1 MRNFSVKPVRA
12 AQLFVGTAGLVG
24 SLIAA
29 SSASAQFYAAQLPTG
44 DIAVVDATGADVE
57 VVTGDPVGE
66 RPAVCPSG
74 AYHVAELPT
83 DTSQLVLT
91 DCASGQEQY
100 SVEFGA
106 PPLPGA
112 E

>member
-1 MRNFSVKPVRA
+1 MRNFSARQVRA
-12 AQLFVGTAGLVG
+12 VRLMFSAGACAGV
-24 SLIAA
+24 LIAA
-29 SSASAQFYAAQLPTG
+29 SSASAQFYATQAPTG
-44 DIAVVDATGADVE
+44 DIAVVDANGASVE

-66 RPAVCPSG
+66 RPSLCPSG
-74 AYHVAELPT
+74 AYHVVELPT

-106 PPLPGA
+106 PTGA
-112 E
+112 AAE